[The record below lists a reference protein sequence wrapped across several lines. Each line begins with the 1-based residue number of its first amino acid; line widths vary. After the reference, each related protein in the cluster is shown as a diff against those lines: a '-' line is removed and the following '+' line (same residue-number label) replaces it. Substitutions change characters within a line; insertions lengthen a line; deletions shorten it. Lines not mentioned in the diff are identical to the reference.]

1 MTGKRRWM
9 GLLGVIAMAA
19 GISMI
24 VAAYGVAGTRA
35 KADMQPARTSS
46 PARRTLH
53 ICSDHMVYLL
63 AVFQLFGAAKSD
75 RCFRLFFGWK

>member
-24 VAAYGVAGTRA
+24 VAAYGVAGTRT
-35 KADMQPARTSS
+35 KAAPKQSQAFGTLKAVIDTIDYLDPHRG
-46 PARRTLH
+46 ARR
-53 ICSDHMVYLL
+53 
-63 AVFQLFGAAKSD
+63 
-75 RCFRLFFGWK
+75 